1 MKQKEFLKKLKY
13 MLNFLPDQAY
23 IQLYF
28 FAKFHKFCDLKN
40 PETFNE
46 KIQWLKLYDRQ
57 PLYVQLVDKV
67 EVKKYVAKMLGDEYV
82 IPTLGVWD
90 DPYDID
96 FDSLPDQFVLKCN
109 HDSGNVIICMDK
121 NIFDRKAA
129 QKKLAKL
136 LQQNFY
142 YVGREWPYK
151 NVRRKILAEP
161 YLVDESGT
169 ELKDYKIFNFNGE
182 PKVIQVDYGRFIQHK
197 RNLYDTDWKYI
208 NAAIQYPTDASHE
221 IAKPDNLGK
230 MLELARILSRDMPHV
245 RTDFYS
251 IDKKIY
257 FGEMTFYHGSGFEKF
272 TPESFNL
279 YMGDLLELPKR

>member
-121 NIFDRKAA
+121 NIFDRKSA

-230 MLELARILSRDMPHV
+230 MLELARILSRDIPHV